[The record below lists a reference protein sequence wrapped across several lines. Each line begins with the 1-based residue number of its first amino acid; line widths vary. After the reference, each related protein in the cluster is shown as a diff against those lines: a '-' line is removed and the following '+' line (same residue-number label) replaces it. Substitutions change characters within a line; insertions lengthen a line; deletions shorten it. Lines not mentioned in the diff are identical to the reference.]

1 MKRLLPFVVAVL
13 ATTGAANAEQPATVL
28 PTEWTI
34 LAPAGPV
41 ARTGTLPQSVT
52 PTADGKRL
60 VVVEGGFLPPAI
72 RILDPATLATERT
85 VAVRGAFGEPSPDAS
100 GSGVWIGGAQTDT
113 ISHLDAATGTI
124 DRTIAFPR
132 GFWPSGMARS
142 PDGKT
147 IAVAGES
154 ADRLAFV
161 DLASGQTRSSVVV
174 GRHPNGVAWSA
185 DGRFVYVAN
194 WGDST
199 VSAVDIAG
207 GRRVVTTITVGLHP
221 EAIVAAPGNRFFVA
235 LADDDAVAEIDGAT
249 GRVTR
254 AGIDLFDGQFFGAS
268 PNALA
273 LSEGG
278 SRLYVSCAGANAVAV
293 FGTNPLHPLG
303 AIPVGWYPTAVAL
316 APDGGAL
323 YVADGKGERS
333 PPNAQFDPFGRAPGY
348 VAAITVGSV
357 RRLAPPTDAALGLGF
372 AAVRA
377 GAGPQLL
384 AALGGEPASVV
395 GEEAG
400 GLVVRANGPIHHV
413 IYIIKENRTYDQVLG
428 DMPDGDGDPSLVLFG
443 ERVTPNQHALA
454 ERFGVFDNA
463 FADAQVSAN
472 GHSWSTAAFA
482 NDYLEKMW
490 PQNYGGRRPLY
501 DFEDGADAAVPHA
514 GYLWDLAARAGITY
528 RNYGEFT
535 TEGATPQAPVSSHMP
550 NLTDRT
556 DPHFVGYDLRVRD
569 EARVAE
575 WRREFDAFERSGTLP
590 ALEIVR
596 LPNDHTAA
604 TRLGERTPQAFV
616 AENDVAFGQLV
627 AVVSHSPDWKDT
639 AIFAIEDDAQNGPD
653 HVGAQRT
660 TLYLASPYAKG
671 GVHHAHYSTAGV
683 LRTIEL
689 ILGLPPMSV
698 YDASARP
705 LYAAFTDTADV
716 RAYDALPPRV
726 DLEARNA
733 RAAYRA
739 ALAARLDLDH
749 ADAVDDATMNDL
761 IWHAVRGAQAPL
773 PRFGRFPSAR

>member
-1 MKRLLPFVVAVL
+1 
-13 ATTGAANAEQPATVL
+13 
-28 PTEWTI
+28 
-34 LAPAGPV
+34 
-41 ARTGTLPQSVT
+41 
-52 PTADGKRL
+52 
-60 VVVEGGFLPPAI
+60 
-72 RILDPATLATERT
+72 
-85 VAVRGAFGEPSPDAS
+85 
-100 GSGVWIGGAQTDT
+100 
-113 ISHLDAATGTI
+113 
-124 DRTIAFPR
+124 
-132 GFWPSGMARS
+132 
-142 PDGKT
+142 
-147 IAVAGES
+147 
-154 ADRLAFV
+154 
-161 DLASGQTRSSVVV
+161 
-174 GRHPNGVAWSA
+174 
-185 DGRFVYVAN
+185 
-194 WGDST
+194 
-199 VSAVDIAG
+199 
-207 GRRVVTTITVGLHP
+207 
-221 EAIVAAPGNRFFVA
+221 
-235 LADDDAVAEIDGAT
+235 
-249 GRVTR
+249 
-254 AGIDLFDGQFFGAS
+254 
-268 PNALA
+268 
-273 LSEGG
+273 
-278 SRLYVSCAGANAVAV
+278 
-293 FGTNPLHPLG
+293 
-303 AIPVGWYPTAVAL
+303 
-316 APDGGAL
+316 
-323 YVADGKGERS
+323 
-333 PPNAQFDPFGRAPGY
+333 
-348 VAAITVGSV
+348 
-357 RRLAPPTDAALGLGF
+357 
-372 AAVRA
+372 
-377 GAGPQLL
+377 
-384 AALGGEPASVV
+384 
-395 GEEAG
+395 
-400 GLVVRANGPIHHV
+400 
-413 IYIIKENRTYDQVLG
+413 
-428 DMPDGDGDPSLVLFG
+428 
-443 ERVTPNQHALA
+443 
-454 ERFGVFDNA
+454 
-463 FADAQVSAN
+463 
-472 GHSWSTAAFA
+472 
-482 NDYLEKMW
+482 
-490 PQNYGGRRPLY
+490 
-501 DFEDGADAAVPHA
+501 
-514 GYLWDLAARAGITY
+514 
-528 RNYGEFT
+528 
-535 TEGATPQAPVSSHMP
+535 MP